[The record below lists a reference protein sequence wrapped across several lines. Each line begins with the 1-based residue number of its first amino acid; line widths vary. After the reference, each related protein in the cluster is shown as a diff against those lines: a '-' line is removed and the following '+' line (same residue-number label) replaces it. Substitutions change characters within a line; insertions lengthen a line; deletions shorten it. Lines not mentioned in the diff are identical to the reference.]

1 MFRDTLKGTSINN
14 IPEKPLKSFGEDVRI
29 VEICEHCPYEK
40 CIENTTRLCP
50 RFKQERDKILKG
62 NRKRQNRIQKKKKKG
77 EK

>member
-1 MFRDTLKGTSINN
+1 MIRDTLKGTSINN

>member
-14 IPEKPLKSFGEDVRI
+14 IPEKPLKSSGEDVRI

-62 NRKRQNRIQKKKKKG
+62 SKKRQNRIQKKKKKS